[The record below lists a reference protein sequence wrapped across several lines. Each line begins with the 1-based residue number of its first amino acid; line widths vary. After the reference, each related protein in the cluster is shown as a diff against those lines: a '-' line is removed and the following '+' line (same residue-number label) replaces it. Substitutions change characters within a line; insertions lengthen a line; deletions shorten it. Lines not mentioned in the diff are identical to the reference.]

1 MIKVGISGAETPEA
15 GELLRLCQHHPDV
28 EIVTAYAPE
37 KAGLPVSSVHH
48 GFIGEERILFTS
60 NLDAT
65 ALDVV
70 FLIQRLYSE
79 SDWVKLLADR
89 PQLKLII
96 YPEALTEGMID
107 AFAPVYGLSEMN
119 RKPLVRGAR
128 VASVPNPLA
137 SPLLVALYPLARHL
151 MLSSDINVVIE
162 APMDILSVQAQRQA
176 AAEVRNMLQRIQT
189 SYHGK
194 IEFNLSESTSQR
206 TLRMRLN
213 LAVSAS
219 LEEIIKIYD
228 SIYDDHNFTYVVHH
242 PITQAEVEGTQK
254 VIISVSKT
262 APDMLSIEIVADA
275 RMRGGA
281 GEALHL
287 MNLLFSLHEKTG
299 LDLKSSAWSKDCII
313 SKCSNLTDSK

>member
-1 MIKVGISGAETPEA
+1 MIKVGISGAETPVA

-65 ALDVV
+65 ALDAV
-70 FLIQRLYSE
+70 FLIQGLYSD
-79 SDWVKLLADR
+79 SDWVNLLADR

-96 YPEALTEGMID
+96 FPQALSEGMID
-107 AFAPVYGLSEMN
+107 AFAPVYGLSEIN

-128 VASVPNPLA
+128 VAVVPNPLA
-137 SPLLVALYPLARHL
+137 SPLLIALYPLARHL
-151 MLSSDINVVIE
+151 MLSGDIRVDIETSADLLSDSS
-162 APMDILSVQAQRQA
+162 LRQA
-176 AAEVRNMLQRIQT
+176 VAETSDMLQRIQT
-189 SYHGK
+189 SFQGR
-194 IEFNLSESTSQR
+194 IEFRPILSASDR
-206 TLRMRLN
+206 TLRMKFSLP
-213 LAVSAS
+213 VSAS
-219 LEEIIKIYD
+219 LEEVMKLYD

-242 PITQAEVEGTQK
+242 PVSQAEVEGTHK
-254 VIISVSKT
+254 VIVSVSKSS
-262 APDMLSIEIVADA
+262 AERLNIEIVADA

-281 GEALHL
+281 GEALHI

-299 LDLKSSAWSKDCII
+299 LDLKSSAWSKNGDTID
-313 SKCSNLTDSK
+313 KDYVGK